1 MSGANNFHRMI
12 RGNGLM
18 YKVVRI
24 TDLNYSPTFD
34 STDKVIELSN
44 DFTKLTVAENDYSH
58 KNKAYLSD
66 AINTTEKSLKSYRDA
81 INKIDT
87 TYLTSKLQDVY
98 LPNGSLITKETLDKI
113 MQSNAFLTKEACKE
127 FETKCIS
134 YINEL
139 KNKTVSIMM
148 AQLNESFIAQNS
160 VGKLSFGQYSGSD
173 NYNINWIKQIASG
186 TEPSTGN
193 YNFETG
199 EFSLNQLL
207 YGRTDFK
214 STEGTKLSDFWK
226 DHYQAPISSY
236 FPNEKFEEFEDLYD
250 KIINELAFNAN
261 TENSKALDYK
271 IHVPKASY
279 DFKKNESIP
288 IAKLVETFLK
298 KQIKTVIKRLC
309 DIYIAKMIS
318 VPSFDKTSSS

>member
-1 MSGANNFHRMI
+1 
-12 RGNGLM
+12 M
-18 YKVVRI
+18 YKVVKI

-34 STDKVIELSN
+34 STDKVIELSD
-44 DFTKLTVAENDYSH
+44 DFTKLTVAENDYAH
-58 KNKAYLSD
+58 KNKSYLSNS
-66 AINTTEKSLKSYRDA
+66 INIVEKSLKSYRDA

-87 TYLTSKLQDVY
+87 TYLTSTLQDIY
-98 LPNGSLITKETLDKI
+98 LPNGSLITKETFNKI
-113 MQSNAFLTKEACKE
+113 MQSDAFLTKEACKE

-160 VGKLSFGQYSGSD
+160 VGKLSFGQYSGNSG
-173 NYNINWIKQIASG
+173 YNINWIQQIASG
-186 TEPSTGN
+186 AEPATGD

-207 YGRTDFK
+207 YGRTDFT
-214 STEGTKLSDFWK
+214 SQVTGTARTKLSDFWK

-236 FPNEKFEEFEDLYD
+236 FPNEEFEDFEDLSE

-261 TENSKALDYK
+261 TDVSTALDYK
-271 IHVPKASY
+271 IHVPKTSY

-318 VPSFDKTSSS
+318 VPSFDKNSVPS